1 MDLFPPEVGDLLLDE
16 DNTLGMVTEVEFV
29 YKKLFYLT
37 VVEWYINGIAHED
50 IYHIGEPLSRGE
62 YDISHISIER
72 YCIMRENFL
81 KRTAAYDK

>member
-1 MDLFPPEVGDLLLDE
+1 MDSFPPKAGDLLLDE

-50 IYHIGEPLSRGE
+50 IYHIGGPLSRGE

-72 YCIMRENFL
+72 YSLMRENFL
-81 KRTAAYDK
+81 KKAGTYVR